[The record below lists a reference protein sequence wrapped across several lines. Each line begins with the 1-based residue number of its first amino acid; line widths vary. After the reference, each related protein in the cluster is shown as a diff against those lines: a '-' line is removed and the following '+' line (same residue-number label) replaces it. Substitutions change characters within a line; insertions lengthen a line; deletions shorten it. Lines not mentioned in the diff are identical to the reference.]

1 MNINPFID
9 LINTIITLYNYILI
23 VWIILSWL
31 IAFNIVN
38 SYQPLV
44 QQLNYFLKKLTEPV
58 LNLIRSIIPPLGG
71 IDLSAIILFLLL
83 GFIRN
88 SLYTYFYK
96 L

>member
-9 LINTIITLYNYILI
+9 LINSIITLYNYILI

-31 IAFNIVN
+31 ISFNIVN
-38 SYQPLV
+38 PYQPLV
-44 QQLNYFLKKLTEPV
+44 QHLNYFLKKLTEPV